1 MYSINGFIEKNA
13 EHLNRNWSQ
22 FFFKSNH
29 QMLQKLFPE
38 GNPLKKSLRKP
49 ITLANQFS
57 IAIESMIAKLNNK
70 EIHYVMCIKPNRL
83 KMPNIF
89 DDEYVYK
96 QLSSHFIIEH
106 GEFLRRGYVYSEK
119 YGPFFKRFRILS
131 PMTWPYWKGSIVNG
145 VVTLIKHNTSLKTNS
160 LNDFNFGK
168 TKIFIKH
175 LKTVSYLLH
184 IYNVY
189 IEMEMITFMIACS
202 LLNLKNFESSN

>member
-22 FFFKSNH
+22 FFFESNH

-38 GNPLKKSLRKP
+38 GNPLKKCLRKP

-106 GEFLRRGYVYSEK
+106 GEFLRRGYVYCEK
-119 YGPFFKRFRILS
+119 YSLFFKRFRILS
-131 PMTWPYWKGSIVNG
+131 RLTWPYWKGSVVNG
-145 VVTLIKHNTSLKTNS
+145 VFTFIQHNNFLKTS
-160 LNDFNFGK
+160 LNDFKFGK
-168 TKIFIKH
+168 TKVFIKH
-175 LKTVSYLLH
+175 LKTVSYFILLLIGNYGIH
-184 IYNVY
+184 NINQNKPIV
-189 IEMEMITFMIACS
+189 C
-202 LLNLKNFESSN
+202 